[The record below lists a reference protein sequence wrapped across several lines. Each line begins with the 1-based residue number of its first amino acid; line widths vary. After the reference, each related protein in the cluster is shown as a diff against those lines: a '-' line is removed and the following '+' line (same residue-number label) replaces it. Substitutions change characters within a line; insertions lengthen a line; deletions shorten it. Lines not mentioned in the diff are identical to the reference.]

1 MLRRGWG
8 LTRLLR
14 AADAVP
20 CDGADRDHRH
30 GRARL
35 AALCPPHERVARRN
49 RRRLT
54 RKLGLVPVP
63 ELDSDRLCWMVGLRG
78 TAASPGS
85 TRAASSESPG
95 IGKDSD
101 SDSISAHILGRARAV
116 ANPSQAAVQFW
127 TETQIIDGQA
137 QELNPYDSR
146 NNQLDRAIFRVML
159 SRQKYDRE
167 QPKKQPLVSC

>member
-1 MLRRGWG
+1 MTRSCPLDQTCYRPEGCWALVIRRGCG

-30 GRARL
+30 RRARL

-54 RKLGLVPVP
+54 RKLGLVPIP
-63 ELDSDRLCWMVGLRG
+63 ELDSDRLCWMVCRRG
-78 TAASPGS
+78 TAARPGS
-85 TRAASSESPG
+85 SRAASSESPG

-101 SDSISAHILGRARAV
+101 RLRLHFSPYPGESASCRKSKSKSG
-116 ANPSQAAVQFW
+116 AAVQFW
-127 TETQIIDGQA
+127 TETHIMVERRNGRA
-137 QELNPYDSR
+137 QELNP
-146 NNQLDRAIFRVML
+146 
-159 SRQKYDRE
+159 
-167 QPKKQPLVSC
+167 